1 MTTETLT
8 PNAIF
13 ADARLMYAQALERWE
28 AGDIRDAAEKGWCAM
43 RRAAEALVLAR
54 TGQPCPNTSAVSR
67 ELRALGCNDDTAYFL
82 AGQYGTAARYLH
94 GDCFY
99 SGLCEP
105 LDDTERRIREAASFI
120 ATAADLAA
128 AGA

>member
-1 MTTETLT
+1 MSTETRT

-13 ADARLMYAQALERWE
+13 ADARLMHTHALERWE

-43 RRAAEALVLAR
+43 RRAAEALILAR

-67 ELRALGCNDDTAYFL
+67 ELRALGRSDETAYLL
-82 AGQYGTAARYLH
+82 AGQYGAAARYLH

-99 SGLCEP
+99 SGLCDP
-105 LDDTERRIREAASFI
+105 LDDTERRIREAANFI
-120 ATAADLAA
+120 AAAEDLAQSE
-128 AGA
+128 

>member
-1 MTTETLT
+1 MATETLNA
-8 PNAIF
+8 NAIF
-13 ADARLMYAQALERWE
+13 ADARLMHSHALERWE

-43 RRAAEALVLAR
+43 RRAAEALILAR

-67 ELRALGCNDDTAYFL
+67 ELRALGRSDETAYLL
-82 AGQYGTAARYLH
+82 AGHYGAAARYLH

-105 LDDTERRIREAASFI
+105 LDDTERRIREAANFI
-120 ATAADLAA
+120 AAAEDLAQA
-128 AGA
+128 